1 MSLAIIYLEVIIM
14 LIPNDLIKS
23 KNSYLSRHM
32 KYLLNGVLHFSI
44 TFYLI
49 I

>member
-1 MSLAIIYLEVIIM
+1 M

-32 KYLLNGVLHFSI
+32 KYLLNGVFALLYNFL
-44 TFYLI
+44 FNYLI
-49 I
+49 

>member
-1 MSLAIIYLEVIIM
+1 M

-32 KYLLNGVLHFSI
+32 KYLLNGVLPFYN
-44 TFYLI
+44 FLFNYLI
-49 I
+49 

>member
-1 MSLAIIYLEVIIM
+1 M

-23 KNSYLSRHM
+23 KTSYLSRHM
-32 KYLLNGVLHFSI
+32 KYLLNGVLLFFI

>member
-1 MSLAIIYLEVIIM
+1 M

-32 KYLLNGVLHFSI
+32 KYLLNGVLPFSI

>member
-1 MSLAIIYLEVIIM
+1 M

-32 KYLLNGVLHFSI
+32 KYLLNGVLLF
-44 TFYLI
+44 L
-49 I
+49 